1 MHVKPANDLN
11 VNVNVKLT
19 SWSASTIHVAV
30 TDPRLWNTL
39 PAELRQPD
47 IELVHI
53 LAAAKILPI
62 CLSVSQAHSD
72 FFFNCAI

>member
-47 IELVHI
+47 IELVTFWR
-53 LAAAKILPI
+53 LLKFYPF
-62 CLSVSQAHSD
+62 V
-72 FFFNCAI
+72 